1 MQYIRWIEESRSL
14 KNMNFGDPRLEKRLQ
29 ELKTTPFLYIDDLF
43 KTARG
48 ADGRSNPT
56 QAEVQLALEILDY
69 RYNNHLST
77 ILSTEKSISELMNI
91 DSALGSRIIERCG
104 PHIYNLGNHPE
115 RNYRLRRKKR
125 T

>member
-1 MQYIRWIEESRSL
+1 MQYIRWIEESRHL
-14 KNMNFGDPRLEKRLQ
+14 KTMNYGDPGLEQRLQ
-29 ELKTTPFLYIDDLF
+29 ELKETPFLYIDDLF
-43 KTARG
+43 KTARD

-104 PHIYNLGNHPE
+104 PHIYNLGNHPD
-115 RNYRLRRKKR
+115 RNFRLRRKKQ